1 MQEGFMNVSKDLI
14 AASATPIILAILKGN
29 DSYGYSIIKMVKEL
43 SGNEIVWTE
52 GMLYPVLHRLEEQH
66 LIESYWSDSDG
77 GRKRKYYSIKEA
89 GLEELELQKKQWEMV
104 HSALSKAWVNKNEE

>member
-1 MQEGFMNVSKDLI
+1 MNVSKDLI
-14 AASATPIILAILKGN
+14 AASATPIILAILKKN

-43 SGNEIVWTE
+43 SGNELVWTE

-66 LIESYWSDSDG
+66 LIESYWKGSEV

-89 GLEELELQKKQWEMV
+89 GLKELELQKKQWEMV
-104 HSALSKAWVNKNEE
+104 HSALSKTWVNKNQE